1 MQPHAFRLARG
12 LLALLPGRLWDG
24 KEEVLAS
31 LVRVVTKCPEVVV
44 VVEEEGREGEKE
56 KGAWLLWEKGER
68 SFPPALMGRAGGK
81 EAEAEAEVEEEGAAM
96 EVMEAPA
103 ALAPGEEA
111 AEAASAVAATEARDE
126 DEFRRIAEEDA
137 KAEAAPT
144 ATAPDAAA
152 MQVEG
157 SGAGGGNLLSYH
169 GLVRVL
175 VAQCGR
181 PHRDYRR
188 AALGSLTEL
197 ALAFPDADAWALAA
211 PTLRRLAG
219 EEEGAAAMAVDDTS
233 GVGGGSGGID
243 HVLRARAVEAL
254 GALFPPVLALP
265 GGRGAH
271 ATQRVALPWLL
282 PALLARATYTVWSLR
297 QAVFKA
303 LRRVA
308 ERVYVRGDEAE
319 EHGGGGG
326 ELPPTLLTSAV
337 VEAVVGACLQ
347 GVGDL
352 KFHQVRH
359 RLVDGLPG

>member
-1 MQPHAFRLARG
+1 
-12 LLALLPGRLWDG
+12 
-24 KEEVLAS
+24 
-31 LVRVVTKCPEVVV
+31 
-44 VVEEEGREGEKE
+44 
-56 KGAWLLWEKGER
+56 
-68 SFPPALMGRAGGK
+68 
-81 EAEAEAEVEEEGAAM
+81 
-96 EVMEAPA
+96 
-103 ALAPGEEA
+103 
-111 AEAASAVAATEARDE
+111 
-126 DEFRRIAEEDA
+126 
-137 KAEAAPT
+137 
-144 ATAPDAAA
+144 
-152 MQVEG
+152 
-157 SGAGGGNLLSYH
+157 
-169 GLVRVL
+169 VL

-219 EEEGAAAMAVDDTS
+219 EEEGTAGAAAAMVVDDTS
-233 GVGGGSGGID
+233 GGGGGGID

-254 GALFPPVLALP
+254 GALFPPVALP

-271 ATQRVALPWLL
+271 ATQRTALPWLL
-282 PALLARATYTVWSLR
+282 PALLSRATYTVWSLR

-308 ERVYVRGDEAE
+308 ERVYIQGDEVE
-319 EHGGGGG
+319 EHGGWGG
-326 ELPPTLLTSAV
+326 ELPPTLLTSAM

-359 RLVDGLPG
+359 WWTD